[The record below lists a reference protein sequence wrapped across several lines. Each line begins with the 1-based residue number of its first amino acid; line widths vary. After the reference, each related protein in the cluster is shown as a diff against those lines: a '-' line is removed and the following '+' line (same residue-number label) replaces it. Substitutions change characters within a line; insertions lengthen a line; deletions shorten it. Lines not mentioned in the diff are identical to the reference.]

1 MKIAVQKSGR
11 LTDLSL
17 DYLKAKGFEFPT
29 SDELVVDSKCGKAQ
43 LLKIRDDDIPAY
55 VSRGV
60 ADFGIVGKNSLLE
73 KKERLKW
80 VEEMDFAKCRVVIA
94 VPEDSGLNCVEDL
107 EGLRIATSYPG
118 ITRTYLK
125 ELGVCAA
132 VIEVK
137 GSVESAPEL
146 GLCDAVS
153 ELTQTGRTLKEHK
166 LLEIAEVLQ
175 SSAVLVSFKFNSL

>member
-1 MKIAVQKSGR
+1 MKIAIQKKGR
-11 LTDLSL
+11 LTEDSL
-17 DYLKAKGFEFPT
+17 QFLAQRGYEFED
-29 SDELVVDSKCGKAQ
+29 SSELIVDSRCGRAQ

-73 KKERLKW
+73 KSEKLNW
-80 VEEMDFAKCRVVIA
+80 VEEMDFAQCRVVIA
-94 VPEDSGLNCVEDL
+94 VPEGSGLNSLQDL
-107 EGLRIATSYPG
+107 EGLRIASSYPA
-118 ITRTYLK
+118 ITKAHLK
-125 ELGVCAA
+125 KRGVCAA

-153 ELTQTGRTLKEHK
+153 ELTQTGRTLKEHR
-166 LLEIAEVLQ
+166 LVEIEEVLQ
-175 SSAVLVSFKFNSL
+175 SSAVLVSSKFDSL